1 MLNSPLLTSTGLTL
15 EKDVAFFIIS
25 ITKQKGWGGC
35 RWKRMATVWECN
47 KSQLWTGH
55 RLGSVLSACW
65 CFLLP
70 MTNKTLKNNFTYIAF
85 AFIGDL
91 AS

>member
-1 MLNSPLLTSTGLTL
+1 
-15 EKDVAFFIIS
+15 
-25 ITKQKGWGGC
+25 
-35 RWKRMATVWECN
+35 MATVWECN
-47 KSQLWTGH
+47 ESQLWTGH

-65 CFLLP
+65 SFPLGITYKPVIL
-70 MTNKTLKNNFTYIAF
+70 NNNSANIAF